1 MKLSG
6 KMMEKVAGKMVVKC
20 LPTFTFHFPA
30 RIGAMAPALALMPL
44 GGSRPAQRTGTDR
57 NDARSRDTY
66 DRRRTPARDAYAAWR
81 LPGDP
86 YVGATESGGVK

>member
-44 GGSRPAQRTGTDR
+44 GGRCPAQRTGTDR
-57 NDARSRDTY
+57 NDSIPPGF
-66 DRRRTPARDAYAAWR
+66 RT
-81 LPGDP
+81 
-86 YVGATESGGVK
+86 